1 MSEQE
6 KLIEELYNA
15 TINDPH
21 NTHQIVDLCEVD
33 SILAQRILLETGID
47 VKDFTISID
56 SFSISHTLKKHGNPI
71 TEASRGQIAVTKSDF
86 IRIIDIIQNADTIEL
101 SVKSFN
107 RGIIGETLTF
117 TKEIG
122 NLFFVVKE
130 IRKVT
135 KIGKKNRLI
144 LKTFYIR
151 KLVK

>member
-1 MSEQE
+1 M
-6 KLIEELYNA
+6 
-15 TINDPH
+15 
-21 NTHQIVDLCEVD
+21 DLCQVD
-33 SILAQRILLETGID
+33 STLAERVSSETGID
-47 VKDFTISID
+47 ITDFTISID

-86 IRIIDIIQNADTIEL
+86 VRIIDIIQNADTVEL
-101 SVKSFN
+101 NVKSFN
-107 RGIIGETLTF
+107 RGITGETLTF

-135 KIGKKNRLI
+135 KTGKKNRLI

-151 KLVK
+151 KLIK